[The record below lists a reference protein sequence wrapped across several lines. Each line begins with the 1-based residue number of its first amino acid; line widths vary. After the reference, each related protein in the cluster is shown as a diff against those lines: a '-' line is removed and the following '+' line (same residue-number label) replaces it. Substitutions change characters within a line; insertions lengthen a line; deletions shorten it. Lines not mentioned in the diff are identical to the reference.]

1 MAFLTN
7 SNLYNNYPNPFNPV
21 TKIKFD
27 YSPLERGVRR
37 TGCVCDG
44 LTIYDILGK
53 EVATLVNEQLKPGTY
68 EAEFD
73 GSNYPSGVYFYTLET
88 ETFVQTKKDG
98 FNKMKKI
105 IYIFIIFYFHF
116 LIVPAQAQFQF
127 TIGGTND
134 EYGCSVIQTTDGGY
148 AMTGYTYS
156 FGAGDADLYIVKLN
170 SSGSVQWTKT
180 MGWAGNDFAGTM
192 VQTSDNGYVLAGY
205 TVPYGSIYYDML
217 IIKLDTAGSVQ
228 WCRVINR
235 TNYEYVTSVKQTA
248 DGGYILI
255 GISATGGTFTDEFF
269 LVKLNSAGTYQ
280 WSKTY
285 GGPGDDIATSVIQTQ
300 DGGYAVAGLS
310 NSFGPYNVFTII
322 KTDSLGNIQWNRL
335 IEASGTGSH
344 VYSIIQISD
353 GSFVL
358 AGEFS
363 PIGVSPYDMYI
374 VKLNSSGSIQW
385 TRTVGG
391 TGYDKANSVVQS
403 TDGGFI
409 LAGYTNSF
417 GAGNNDFYIVKLNS
431 SGVLQWSK
439 TVGGTGDDQA
449 QSIIKTTDGGFVAAG
464 YTSSFGT
471 GGKDMFIVKF
481 DPSGNTC
488 GNTTSPSS
496 SFGTSGTATNPTFS
510 VVTQNP
516 TVTSPT
522 PTTGTGGILTTICI
536 VGIPSA
542 PTLVSPP
549 NGSFNQPSTIRFI
562 WNKPLYAA
570 SYRIQIALDSL
581 FTNIVVN
588 DSTIADSTILVAN
601 LTVNKYYW
609 WRVNAK
615 NESGTSPYSTI
626 WRFGTFPVGVKE
638 ISSGIPEQIRTLQ

>member
-1 MAFLTN
+1 MKKVICILLIFNFYFLT
-7 SNLYNNYPNPFNPV
+7 
-21 TKIKFD
+21 
-27 YSPLERGVRR
+27 
-37 TGCVCDG
+37 
-44 LTIYDILGK
+44 
-53 EVATLVNEQLKPGTY
+53 
-68 EAEFD
+68 
-73 GSNYPSGVYFYTLET
+73 
-88 ETFVQTKKDG
+88 
-98 FNKMKKI
+98 
-105 IYIFIIFYFHF
+105 
-116 LIVPAQAQFQF
+116 VPTQSQFQK
-127 TIGGTND
+127 TIGGTNHD
-134 EYGCSVIQTTDGGY
+134 YAISSIQTTDGGF
-148 AMTGYTYS
+148 ALAGYTYS
-156 FGAGDADLYIVKLN
+156 FGAGDADFYIVKLSN
-170 SSGSVQWTKT
+170 SGALQWTKT
-180 MGWAGNDFAGTM
+180 MGWAGNDFALTM
-192 VQTSDNGYVLAGY
+192 VQTSDNGYALAGY

-217 IIKLDTAGSVQ
+217 IIKLDIAGSVQ
-228 WCRVINR
+228 WCRVINS

-255 GISATGGTFTDEFF
+255 GISATGGIFTDEFF

-300 DGGYAVAGLS
+300 DGGYALAGLS

-344 VYSIIQISD
+344 IYSIIQISD

-363 PIGVSPYDMYI
+363 SIGVSPYDMYI

-391 TGYDKANSVVQS
+391 TDYDKANSVVQS

-431 SGVLQWSK
+431 NGVLQWSK
-439 TVGGTGDDQA
+439 TVGGTDDDQA

-464 YTSSFGT
+464 YTESFGA
-471 GGKDMFIVKF
+471 GAKDIFIVKL
-481 DPSGNTC
+481 DAGGNTC
-488 GNTTSPSS
+488 GNSTSPSS
-496 SFGTSGTATNPTFS
+496 LYGVSGTSTSPTFS

-522 PTTGTGGILTTICI
+522 PTIGTGGILTTICI

-549 NGSFNQPSTIRFI
+549 NGSFNQPSTVRFI
-562 WNKPLYAA
+562 WYKSISAIT
-570 SYRIQIALDSL
+570 YRLQVALDSL

-615 NESGTSPYSTI
+615 NSYGTSPYSSV
-626 WRFGTFPVGVKE
+626 WRFGTFPVGLKQTSSE
-638 ISSGIPEQIRTLQ
+638 IPDKFELYNNYPNPFNPVTKIKFDLPSVGQRHAFDVRVVIYNILGREVAALVDQQLKPGTYEAEFDGSNYPSGIYFYKLETSEFTNTKKMVLIK